1 MPSSTT
7 YVVRK
12 GDTLGQI
19 AKRFYGRMG
28 AFTLIVAANRIR
40 NPDRLRIGQELV
52 IPGDDVPATR
62 PVTRAVSRPFTDVS
76 ARRLATVHPL
86 LSERGIRLLG
96 QCAADGLAL
105 MVTQGLRSM
114 AAQDALFA
122 QGRTAPGR
130 IVTNARAGQSYHNFG
145 LAFDVLVLDA
155 MGKAD
160 WDTANPGWRLA
171 GQVGKSLGLEWGG
184 DWASFQDL
192 PHFQLTGGLSLE
204 RCRALS
210 RSGVE
215 AVWAAIQ

>member
-1 MPSSTT
+1 MADPTT

-12 GDTLGQI
+12 GDTLGLI

-52 IPGDDVPATR
+52 IPGDDSPA
-62 PVTRAVSRPFTDVS
+62 PQPAVSAVSRPFAAVS

-86 LSERGIRLLG
+86 LSERGVRLLD
-96 QCAADGLAL
+96 QCAAAGLAL

-114 AAQDALFA
+114 AEQDALFA

-130 IVTNARAGQSYHNFG
+130 IVTNARAGHSYHNFG

-160 WDTANPGWRLA
+160 WDTSNPGWHLA

-184 DWASFQDL
+184 DWQDFPDL
-192 PHFQLTGGLSLE
+192 PHFQLTGGLSLG
-204 RCRALS
+204 RCQTLC
-210 RSGVE
+210 RSGLDP
-215 AVWAAIQ
+215 VWAEIR

>member
-1 MPSSTT
+1 MPASTT

-12 GDTLGQI
+12 GDTLGLI

-28 AFTLIVAANRIR
+28 AFTLIVSANRIR

-52 IPGDDVPATR
+52 IPSDDPSTPRPVLPSATR
-62 PVTRAVSRPFTDVS
+62 PFAEVS

-86 LSERGIRLLG
+86 LAERGTSLLD
-96 QCAADGLAL
+96 QCAATGLAL

-114 AAQDALFA
+114 AEQDALFA
-122 QGRTAPGR
+122 QGRTMPGR
-130 IVTNARAGQSYHNFG
+130 IVTNARAGHSYHNFG

-160 WDTANPGWRLA
+160 WDTANPGWRVA

-184 DWASFQDL
+184 LWRDFPDL

-204 RCRALS
+204 RCRALR
-210 RSGVE
+210 RSGLQ
-215 AVWAAIQ
+215 AVWAGIQ

>member
-52 IPGDDVPATR
+52 IPVEDSPSSQPVR
-62 PVTRAVSRPFTDVS
+62 PAVSRPFVDVS

-86 LSERGIRLLG
+86 LADRGVRLLG
-96 QCAADGLAL
+96 QCAAAGLAL

-114 AAQDALFA
+114 AEQDALFA

-130 IVTNARAGQSYHNFG
+130 IVTNARAGHSYHNFG

-184 DWASFQDL
+184 DWNDFPDL
-192 PHFQLTGGLSLE
+192 PHFQLTGGLSLG
-204 RCRALS
+204 RCRTLC
-210 RSGVE
+210 RSGLE
-215 AVWAAIQ
+215 AVWAELQ

>member
-52 IPGDDVPATR
+52 IPVEDSPSSQ
-62 PVTRAVSRPFTDVS
+62 PVTPAVSRPFVDVS

-86 LSERGIRLLG
+86 LADRGVRLLG
-96 QCAADGLAL
+96 QCAAAGLAL

-114 AAQDALFA
+114 AEQDALFA

-130 IVTNARAGQSYHNFG
+130 IVTKARAGHSYHNFG

-184 DWASFQDL
+184 DWNDFPDL
-192 PHFQLTGGLSLE
+192 PHFQLTGGLSLG
-204 RCRALS
+204 RCRTLC
-210 RSGVE
+210 RSGLE
-215 AVWAAIQ
+215 AVWAELQ

>member
-52 IPGDDVPATR
+52 IPVEDSPLSQPVR
-62 PVTRAVSRPFTDVS
+62 PAVSRPFADVS

-86 LSERGIRLLG
+86 LADRGVRLLG
-96 QCAADGLAL
+96 QCAAAGLAL

-114 AAQDALFA
+114 AEQDALFA

-130 IVTNARAGQSYHNFG
+130 IVTKARAGHSYHNFG

-184 DWASFQDL
+184 DWNDFPDL
-192 PHFQLTGGLSLE
+192 PHFQLTGGLSLG
-204 RCRALS
+204 RCRTLC
-210 RSGVE
+210 RSGLE
-215 AVWAAIQ
+215 AVWAELQ